1 MQGWRRD
8 LPSVAAARP
17 CHRLQDTKESIQ
29 LRSQALEESSAT
41 EEGLPG
47 WPQTGLASDKM
58 PIDGRQQCC
67 TPRTRGRGFA
77 GIQPPG
83 AGRHSFRGWVDTAPL
98 IAQPLSLAQRR
109 GQVLK
114 QSPEMLFQILLP
126 ERTTC

>member
-1 MQGWRRD
+1 MRGWTRH

-17 CHRLQDTKESIQ
+17 CHRLQDTKEWIQ

-47 WPQTGLASDKM
+47 WPQTGLASDKCLLM
-58 PIDGRQQCC
+58 AGSDAARP
-67 TPRTRGRGFA
+67 GRGFT
-77 GIQPPG
+77 GIQSPG
-83 AGRHSFRGWVDTAPL
+83 AGCHSSRGWVDTAPL
-98 IAQPLSLAQRR
+98 IAQLLSLAQPR